1 MKRYANLSGD
11 SGVVA
16 YALGSDSIRVRFRD
30 GWTYEYTSASAGRA
44 HVEAMK
50 ALAVAG
56 RGLST
61 YITRHVRT
69 AYASRSED

>member
-1 MKRYANLSGD
+1 MQRYANLAGN

-16 YALGSDSIRVRFRD
+16 YAIGERSIRVRFAHSSRV
-30 GWTYEYTSASAGRA
+30 YEYSHASAGRE

-50 ALAVAG
+50 RLALAG

-61 YITRHVRT
+61 YVAQHVAD
-69 AYASRSED
+69 AYVQ